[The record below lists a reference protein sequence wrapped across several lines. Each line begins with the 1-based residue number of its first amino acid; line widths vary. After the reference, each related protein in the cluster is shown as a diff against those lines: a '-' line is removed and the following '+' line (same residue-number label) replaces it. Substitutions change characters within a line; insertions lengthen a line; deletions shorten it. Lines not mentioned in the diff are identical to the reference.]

1 MKNQASSVAVSRNR
15 LSRRSVSRNMVFLDL
30 IPMIDIVFQ
39 LILFFLVS
47 TTFALLPGI
56 TVQLP
61 ESSTAEGGETRGLII
76 TLSADGGIWFSN
88 KAVTLEELNQE
99 LLAFDTESVPREQYP
114 IQLEADALVTN
125 GTIVQLFDLL
135 RKNGFSAVNLRTVQ
149 E

>member
-1 MKNQASSVAVSRNR
+1 MKNHVSSAAVVRSR
-15 LSRRSVSRNMVFLDL
+15 LSRRSGSRSMVFLDM

-61 ESSTAEGGETRGLII
+61 ESSTAEEGETMGLII
-76 TLSADGGIWFSN
+76 TLSADGGIWFN
-88 KAVTLEELNQE
+88 DKAVTLEELNQE
-99 LLAFDTESVPREQYP
+99 LVTFDTEAVPREQYP

>member
-1 MKNQASSVAVSRNR
+1 MKNHVSSAVVVRSR
-15 LSRRSVSRNMVFLDL
+15 LSRRSGSRSMVFLDM

-61 ESSTAEGGETRGLII
+61 ESSTAEEGATMGLII
-76 TLSADGGIWFSN
+76 TLSADGGIWFN
-88 KAVTLEELNQE
+88 DKAVTLEELNQE
-99 LLAFDTESVPREQYP
+99 LSAFDTESVPREQYP

>member
-1 MKNQASSVAVSRNR
+1 MKNQSSPVAPSRYG
-15 LSRRSVSRNMVFLDL
+15 LSRRRVSRNMVFLDM

-61 ESSTAEGGETRGLII
+61 ESSTAEGAETRGLII
-76 TLSADGGIWFSN
+76 TLSAEGGIWLNDQQVS
-88 KAVTLEELNQE
+88 LEELNQG
-99 LLAFDTESVPREQYP
+99 LAQFDTEAVPRELYP